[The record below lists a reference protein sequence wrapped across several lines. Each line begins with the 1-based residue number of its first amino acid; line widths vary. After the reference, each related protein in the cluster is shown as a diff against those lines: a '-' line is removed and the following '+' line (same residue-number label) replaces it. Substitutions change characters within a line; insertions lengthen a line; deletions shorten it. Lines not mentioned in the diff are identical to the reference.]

1 MRGGGVVER
10 WGVPA
15 LLAIVIATTYA
26 NALHGPFVFDD
37 WHTLERNP
45 HLRSLANVPRFFVD
59 PDTTTIL
66 RENKDLR
73 PLLVTTFALNWAV
86 SGADTWSWHATS
98 LLLHWLA
105 CVLLYRV
112 VRDHLWLGDAGP
124 PVGAAAALLVALHPL
139 NSEPANY
146 LSSRSALLT
155 AVCYLG
161 AFDAAVRG
169 RRAASVLLA
178 AAAMLTKSI
187 ALPLPLVVLL
197 HARLDRRR
205 VPWGLVGALAA
216 VAVGGIAYRALLL
229 PPWVLETARQ
239 ADVGPWTYFM
249 TQWSALLYYLR
260 LWVWPDALVI
270 DRVDYAWTRSVL
282 EPRAWGSLLVLGGLG
297 VAAWRAGRRRPAALF
312 AALWIVVTLAPE
324 SSFVPL
330 AEAVN
335 EHRPYLA
342 MLGFGTL
349 SALAL
354 WALAGGRRRPFAVA
368 VALLALGLGT
378 ATHVRNRVYQDDFA
392 LWQDA
397 VAKAPAN
404 TRAWLNAGHAAMGRG
419 LDAEARRMLLEAHR
433 LSPCYAYVQMNLS
446 ALDVRAG
453 DLAGSLRWADDAVRC
468 QPRLALAQQYR
479 AAALERLGRADE
491 ALAAYR
497 RVTELD
503 AVHAEAWRAQA
514 RLLEGR
520 ADWAE
525 AAGAWERAIAA
536 DPTNADAFM
545 RAGLLYAW
553 RLRNPSRAVPRFRSV
568 LALMPTHYGAHYQ
581 LAVALL
587 ADGQVEAARTAW
599 NRFVPMAQAIGDTAS
614 LASAPAALSEGSESA
629 RR

>member
-1 MRGGGVVER
+1 
-10 WGVPA
+10 VPA
-15 LLAIVIATTYA
+15 LLAIVIATTYS

-59 PDTTTIL
+59 PDTTTVL

-73 PLLVTTFALNWAV
+73 PLLLTTFALNWAV
-86 SGADTWSWHATS
+86 SGAETWSWHATS

-124 PVGAAAALLVALHPL
+124 PVGAAAALIVALHPL

-169 RRAASVLLA
+169 RRVTSVLLA

-187 ALPLPLVVLL
+187 ALTLPLVVLL
-197 HARLDRRR
+197 HARVDRRR
-205 VPWGLVGALAA
+205 IPWGLVGMLAA
-216 VAVGGIAYRALLL
+216 VAAAGLAWRALLL

-239 ADVGPWTYFM
+239 ADVGPGTYFM

-260 LWVWPDALVI
+260 LWLWPDALVI
-270 DRVDYAWTRSVL
+270 DRVDYPWTRSLL
-282 EPRAWGSLLVLGGLG
+282 EPRAWGSLLVLLGLG
-297 VAAWRAGRRRPAALF
+297 AAAWRAGRRWPAVGF

-324 SSFVPL
+324 SSVVPL

-354 WALAGGRRRPFAVA
+354 WAAARGRRLPFAVVVAGLVA
-368 VALLALGLGT
+368 VLGV
-378 ATHVRNRVYQDDFA
+378 ATHVRNRVYQDDLA
-392 LWQDA
+392 LWLDA

-404 TRAWLNAGHAAMGRG
+404 SRAWLNAGHAAMARGR
-419 LDAEARRMLLEAHR
+419 DADARRLLLEARR

-446 ALDVRAG
+446 ALDARAG
-453 DLAGSLRWADDAVRC
+453 DDAGSLRWAEEAVAC
-468 QPRLALAQQYR
+468 NPRLALTHHHR
-479 AAALERLGRADE
+479 AAALERLGRRDE

-497 RVTELD
+497 RVTEID

-514 RLLEGR
+514 RLLDAR
-520 ADWAE
+520 SQWAE
-525 AAGAWERAIAA
+525 AATAWERAIAA
-536 DPTNADAFM
+536 DPTDADAVM
-545 RAGLLYAW
+545 QAGLLYAW
-553 RLRNPSRAVPRFRSV
+553 RLRDPARAVARFRTV
-568 LALMPTHYGAHYQ
+568 LTLVPTHYGAHYQ

-587 ADGQVEAARTAW
+587 ADGRTEEARTVW
-599 NRFVPMAQAIGDTAS
+599 RQFLPMARAIGDAAS
-614 LASAPAALSEGSESA
+614 IAAAPAELSAAVS
-629 RR
+629 R

>member
-1 MRGGGVVER
+1 MRGGVVER

-15 LLAIVIATTYA
+15 LLAAVIATAYA

-37 WHTLERNP
+37 WHTLEQNP

-59 PDTTTIL
+59 PDTTTVL

-73 PLLVTTFALNWAV
+73 PLLVTTFALNWAI
-86 SGADTWSWHATS
+86 SGPDTWSWHATS
-98 LLLHWLA
+98 LLFHWLA

-124 PVGAAAALLVALHPL
+124 PVGAAAALIVALHPL

-169 RRAASVLLA
+169 RRVTSVLLA
-178 AAAMLTKSI
+178 GAAMLTKSI
-187 ALPLPLVVLL
+187 ALTLPLVVLL

-205 VPWGLVGALAA
+205 VPWGLVVALAA
-216 VAVGGIAYRALLL
+216 VAAGGLAYRALLL

-239 ADVGPWTYFM
+239 ADVGPWTYFL

-260 LWVWPDALVI
+260 LWLWPDALVI

-297 VAAWRAGRRRPAALF
+297 VAAWRAGRRWPAAAF

-324 SSFVPL
+324 SSVVPL

-354 WALAGGRRRPFAVA
+354 WALAGGRRLPFALGVA
-368 VALLALGLGT
+368 ALALALGL
-378 ATHVRNRVYQDDFA
+378 ATHVRSRVYRSDLA

-404 TRAWLNAGHAAMGRG
+404 PRAWLNAGHAAMVAGN
-419 LDAEARRMLLEAHR
+419 DAEARRMLREAHR
-433 LSPCYAYVQMNLS
+433 RSPCYAYVQMNLS
-446 ALDVRAG
+446 ALDARAG
-453 DLAGSLRWADDAVRC
+453 DLAGALRWADDAVRC

-479 AAALERLGRADE
+479 AAALERLGRTDE

-514 RLLEGR
+514 RLLEAR
-520 ADWAE
+520 ADWGGAAE
-525 AAGAWERAIAA
+525 AWERAIAA
-536 DPTNADAFM
+536 DPANADAPM
-545 RAGLLYAW
+545 RVGLLYAW
-553 RLRNPSRAVPRFRSV
+553 RLGDPARAAERFRTV
-568 LALMPTHYGAHYQ
+568 LRLAPTHYGAHYQ

-587 ADGQVEAARTAW
+587 AGGDAEEARAAW
-599 NRFVPMAQAIGDTAS
+599 QRFVPMAQAIGDTKS
-614 LASAPAALSEGSESA
+614 LASAPAGLTRTDSA

>member
-1 MRGGGVVER
+1 M
-10 WGVPA
+10 PA
-15 LLAIVIATTYA
+15 LLAIVIATTYS

-59 PDTTTIL
+59 PDTTTVL

-73 PLLVTTFALNWAV
+73 PLLLTTFALNWAI

-98 LLLHWLA
+98 LVLHWLA

-124 PVGAAAALLVALHPL
+124 PVAAAAALIVALHPL

-169 RRAASVLLA
+169 RRVTSVLLA

-187 ALPLPLVVLL
+187 ALTLPLAVLL

-205 VPWGLVGALAA
+205 IPWGLVGMLAVVA
-216 VAVGGIAYRALLL
+216 VAGLAWRALLL

-239 ADVGPWTYFM
+239 ADVGPGTYFV

-260 LWVWPDALVI
+260 LWLWPDALVI
-270 DRVDYAWTRSVL
+270 DRVDYAWTRSLL
-282 EPRAWGSLLVLGGLG
+282 EPRAWGSLLVLVALG
-297 VAAWRAGRRRPAALF
+297 VAAWRAGRRWPAVAF

-324 SSFVPL
+324 SSVVPL

-354 WALAGGRRRPFAVA
+354 WALARGRRLPFALGVA
-368 VALLALGLGT
+368 VLVAALGV
-378 ATHVRNRVYQDDFA
+378 ATHVRNRVYQDDLA
-392 LWQDA
+392 LWLDA
-397 VAKAPAN
+397 VAKAPGN
-404 TRAWLNAGHAAMGRG
+404 TRAWLNAGHAAMARGR
-419 LDAEARRMLLEAHR
+419 DADARRMLLEARR

-446 ALDVRAG
+446 ALDARAG
-453 DLAGSLRWADDAVRC
+453 DAAGSLRWAEEAVAC
-468 QPRLALAQQYR
+468 NPRLALTHQYR
-479 AAALERLGRADE
+479 AAALERVGRADD

-514 RLLEGR
+514 RLLEAR
-520 ADWAE
+520 SAFAE
-525 AAGAWERAIAA
+525 AAAAWERATAA
-536 DPTNADAFM
+536 DPSDVDAAM
-545 RAGLLYAW
+545 HAGLLYAW
-553 RLRNPSRAVPRFRSV
+553 RLRDPARAVERFRTV
-568 LALMPTHYGAHYQ
+568 LGRMPTHYGAHYQ

-587 ADGQVEAARTAW
+587 ADGKPDEARATWRQ
-599 NRFVPMAQAIGDTAS
+599 FLPMARAIGDTAS
-614 LASAPAALSEGSESA
+614 IAAAPAELAVASAQ
-629 RR
+629 

>member
-1 MRGGGVVER
+1 
-10 WGVPA
+10 VPA
-15 LLAIVIATTYA
+15 LLAIVIATTYS

-59 PDTTTIL
+59 PDTTTVL

-73 PLLVTTFALNWAV
+73 PLLLTTFALNWAV
-86 SGADTWSWHATS
+86 SGAETWSWHATS

-124 PVGAAAALLVALHPL
+124 PVGAAAALIVALHPL

-169 RRAASVLLA
+169 RRVTSVLLA

-187 ALPLPLVVLL
+187 ALTLPLVVLL
-197 HARLDRRR
+197 HARVDRRR
-205 VPWGLVGALAA
+205 IPWGLVGMLATVA
-216 VAVGGIAYRALLL
+216 VAGLVWRALLL

-239 ADVGPWTYFM
+239 ADVGPGTYFM

-260 LWVWPDALVI
+260 LWLWPDALVI
-270 DRVDYAWTRSVL
+270 DRVDYPWTRSLL
-282 EPRAWGSLLVLGGLG
+282 EPRAWGSLLVLLGLG
-297 VAAWRAGRRRPAALF
+297 AAAWRAGRRWPAVGF

-324 SSFVPL
+324 SSVVPL

-354 WALAGGRRRPFAVA
+354 WAAARGRRLPFAVVVAGLVA
-368 VALLALGLGT
+368 VLGV
-378 ATHVRNRVYQDDFA
+378 ATHVRNRVYQDDLA
-392 LWQDA
+392 LWLDA

-404 TRAWLNAGHAAMGRG
+404 SRAWLNAGHAAMARGR
-419 LDAEARRMLLEAHR
+419 DADARRLLLEARR

-446 ALDVRAG
+446 ALDARAG
-453 DLAGSLRWADDAVRC
+453 DDAGSLRWAEEAVAC
-468 QPRLALAQQYR
+468 NPRLALTHHHR
-479 AAALERLGRADE
+479 AAALERLGRRDE

-497 RVTELD
+497 RVTEID

-514 RLLEGR
+514 RLLDAR
-520 ADWAE
+520 SQWAE
-525 AAGAWERAIAA
+525 AATAWERAIAA
-536 DPTNADAFM
+536 DPTDADAVM
-545 RAGLLYAW
+545 QAGLLYAW
-553 RLRNPSRAVPRFRSV
+553 RLRDPARAVARFRTV
-568 LALMPTHYGAHYQ
+568 LTLVPTHYGGSAHR
-581 LAVALL
+581 VAAIL
-587 ADGQVEAARTAW
+587 ADGARDRRRRVDRGRA
-599 NRFVPMAQAIGDTAS
+599 RRALRRGF
-614 LASAPAALSEGSESA
+614 ALSTSREV
-629 RR
+629 